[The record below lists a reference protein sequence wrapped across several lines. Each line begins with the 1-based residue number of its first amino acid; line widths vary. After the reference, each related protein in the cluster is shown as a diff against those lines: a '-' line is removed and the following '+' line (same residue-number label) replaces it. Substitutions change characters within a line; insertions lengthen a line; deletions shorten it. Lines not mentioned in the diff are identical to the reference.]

1 MVVAE
6 VMEVATVL
14 LALLQQE
21 QKLIGVGIAAGTAV
35 IGPGAG
41 MGYLIGQTIAS
52 IHRQPEAFEQ
62 TRTLM
67 FLGIGL
73 VEAFALYGIVF
84 ALLIAFVLQER
95 ATFSPLRRRFRDPV
109 VLPGQK
115 LHERVMPVLVYGCRF
130 SSKIQD
136 WRKLWRIE
144 PAARTRRVR

>member
-1 MVVAE
+1 
-6 VMEVATVL
+6 MEILALVQPMLVL
-14 LALLQQE
+14 LQASADAM
-21 QKLIGVGIAAGTAV
+21 KLIGVGIAAGTAV

-84 ALLIAFVLQER
+84 ALLIAFVL
-95 ATFSPLRRRFRDPV
+95 
-109 VLPGQK
+109 
-115 LHERVMPVLVYGCRF
+115 
-130 SSKIQD
+130 
-136 WRKLWRIE
+136 
-144 PAARTRRVR
+144 

>member
-1 MVVAE
+1 MVLTAVLE
-6 VMEVATVL
+6 VLSAALVL
-14 LALLQQE
+14 IQQE

-52 IHRQPEAFEQ
+52 IHRQPEQFDQ

-84 ALLIAFVLQER
+84 ALLIAFVL
-95 ATFSPLRRRFRDPV
+95 
-109 VLPGQK
+109 
-115 LHERVMPVLVYGCRF
+115 
-130 SSKIQD
+130 
-136 WRKLWRIE
+136 
-144 PAARTRRVR
+144 

>member
-1 MVVAE
+1 
-6 VMEVATVL
+6 
-14 LALLQQE
+14 
-21 QKLIGVGIAAGTAV
+21 
-35 IGPGAG
+35 
-41 MGYLIGQTIAS
+41 MGYLIGQAIVS
-52 IHRQPEAFEQ
+52 IHRQPEVFEQ

-84 ALLIAFVLQER
+84 ALLIAFVFQER
-95 ATFSPLRRRFRDPV
+95 ATISPLRRRFRDPV

-115 LHERVMPVLVYGCRF
+115 LDERVMPVFMHGCRF

-144 PAARTRRVR
+144 PGARTRRVR

>member
-6 VMEVATVL
+6 VIEVLSVAMMLFQAEGDV
-14 LALLQQE
+14 
-21 QKLIGVGIAAGTAV
+21 KLIGVGLAAGTAV
-35 IGPGAG
+35 LGPGAG

-84 ALLIAFVLQER
+84 ALLIAFVL
-95 ATFSPLRRRFRDPV
+95 
-109 VLPGQK
+109 
-115 LHERVMPVLVYGCRF
+115 
-130 SSKIQD
+130 
-136 WRKLWRIE
+136 
-144 PAARTRRVR
+144 

>member
-1 MVVAE
+1 MLE
-6 VMEVATVL
+6 M
-14 LALLQQE
+14 LALLQADPTDGL
-21 QKLIGVGIAAGTAV
+21 KYVGTGIAAGTAV

-84 ALLIAFVLQER
+84 ALLIAFVL
-95 ATFSPLRRRFRDPV
+95 
-109 VLPGQK
+109 
-115 LHERVMPVLVYGCRF
+115 
-130 SSKIQD
+130 
-136 WRKLWRIE
+136 
-144 PAARTRRVR
+144 